1 MFSEASVDISIRLWP
16 HSINRIKAKGQIS
29 LGLNF
34 LGNICITN
42 VLKGFL
48 TLSCQCHGSNLNFY
62 EIIWYHSL
70 SALNGH
76 ILSAEQQPKNEI
88 G

>member
-1 MFSEASVDISIRLWP
+1 MFSEASVDIFMRMWP
-16 HSINRIKAKGQIS
+16 QSINRIKAKGQIS
-29 LGLNF
+29 LGLHF
-34 LGNICITN
+34 LGNMCITN

-62 EIIWYHSL
+62 EIIWCHSL

-76 ILSAEQQPKNEI
+76 ILSEDQQPKNEI